1 MNDVRPVIAPGQSF
15 ALPPTSSTVG
25 EVKGTAGGGGSI
37 TNWQIK
43 GGTGANVFDIDNSTG
58 LITIPDRTQLNGNTS
73 WILTLMA
80 SDGILPAHNTDVT
93 ISTPN
98 VAGNVQLVTTNA
110 VSLNSDG
117 SYTLTL
123 TVTNDGTGTAQN
135 VVLTKVDLGAAVGL
149 TGPEPLISL
158 APAGIAVTTLS
169 FPSTAGAPGSRIVE
183 TVSGTYTG
191 GTFGGSLRTTL
202 PAQAP

>member
-1 MNDVRPVIAPGQSF
+1 
-15 ALPPTSSTVG
+15 
-25 EVKGTAGGGGSI
+25 
-37 TNWQIK
+37 
-43 GGTGANVFDIDNSTG
+43 

-73 WILTLMA
+73 WILTVMA
-80 SDGILPAHNTDVT
+80 SDGILPAHDTDVT

-98 VAGNVQLVTTNA
+98 VAGNVQLVTTNT
-110 VSLNSDG
+110 VGLNSDG

-123 TVTNDGTGTAQN
+123 TVTNNGTGTAQN

-149 TGPEPLISL
+149 TGAEPLISL
-158 APAGIAVTTLS
+158 APGGIAVATLS

-202 PAQAP
+202 PAQVP